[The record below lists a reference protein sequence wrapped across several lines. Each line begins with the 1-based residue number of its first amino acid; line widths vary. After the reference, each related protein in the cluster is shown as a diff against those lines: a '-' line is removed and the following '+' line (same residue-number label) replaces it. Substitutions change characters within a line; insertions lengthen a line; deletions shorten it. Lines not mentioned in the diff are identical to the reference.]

1 MSCALMPYAIS
12 FSLLNSPCFSSF
24 SSVSSF
30 LVGSS
35 GIVTTPFRVRYWL
48 GVSHPVQMK
57 LFPLGE
63 VTLAPDP
70 PFPGTNHRY
79 CIGQDAKRVQRRHH
93 WYTKHVTQGQEHER
107 GLQFSPLFPGLL
119 LELERDHPV
128 EKLADVVKPTSCGR
142 HCNYTHVSAIPGRGR
157 MP

>member
-1 MSCALMPYAIS
+1 MPYAIS

-30 LVGSS
+30 LIGSS

-48 GVSHPVQMK
+48 GASHPVQMK
-57 LFPLGE
+57 FFPLGE
-63 VTLAPDP
+63 VALAPNP
-70 PFPGTNHRY
+70 PLPGTNHRY
-79 CIGQDAKRVQRRHH
+79 RIGQDAKRVQRRHH
-93 WYTKHVTQGQEHER
+93 WDAKHVAQGQEHER

-119 LELERDHPV
+119 LELERDHAV
-128 EKLADVVKPTSCGR
+128 EKLADLVQPTSRCR
-142 HCNYTHVSAIPGRGR
+142 HGDYAHVSALPWRGR